1 MPKRVRYKRSGIRI
15 KGACGHPEVRAAVI
29 RFAKWLR
36 QEYEFPMR
44 VPVYLFPSVKIVTMH
59 GDRVW
64 ASFFAPYNRQEEPYI
79 RIATGDYVQLKKARG
94 RDDALAAFLRSFAH
108 ELVHYQQWL
117 AGGEKAVIEP
127 GVARRARAIVDRYAS
142 STDHP

>member
-1 MPKRVRYKRSGIRI
+1 
-15 KGACGHPEVRAAVI
+15 VRAAVI

-44 VPVYLFPSVKIVTMH
+44 VPVHLFPSVQIVTMH
-59 GDRVW
+59 GDKVW
-64 ASFFAPYNRQEEPYI
+64 ASFFAPYNRNEEPYI
-79 RIATGDYVQLKKARG
+79 RIATGDYMQLKKERG
-94 RDDALAAFLRSFAH
+94 RDNALAAFLCSFAH

-117 AGGEKAVIEP
+117 AGGEKAMIER
-127 GVARRARAIVDRYAS
+127 GVARRARAIVDRYAL